1 MQIKSC
7 NDDNM
12 NTKQTI
18 MVQLNFALVTKQSDT
33 IIDFLKPNIAM
44 KNGQLHSLYST
55 ESTFYSLIL

>member
-18 MVQLNFALVTKQSDT
+18 MVQLNFALITKQSNT
-33 IIDFLKPNIAM
+33 IIDFLKPNIDL
-44 KNGQLHSLYST
+44 KNGQLHLLYST
-55 ESTFYSLIL
+55 ATTFIY